1 MYRRAENFPPPLC
14 SHCGAAVLQGSPFLR
29 NKVEKIGIKGLGGR
43 RRGGRA
49 GEGGEALASGFH
61 LKHKG
66 VFLPDLYSFT
76 Q

>member
-1 MYRRAENFPPPLC
+1 MYRSAENFPPSPC
-14 SHCGAAVLQGSPFLR
+14 SHCGAAVSPSSSFPR
-29 NKVEKIGIKGLGGR
+29 NKVEKIGIKGLGGWR
-43 RRGGRA
+43 RRGRA
-49 GEGGEALASGFH
+49 GEGGEGLASGFH